1 VKVRQPDYDL
11 FLFVADRA
19 KVSAQISQSR
29 SRVNDGDAVRI
40 GERNLQAGGVAA
52 ESLKTRIAN
61 GNGSSRAVKL
71 KPHKNPF
78 FLNGNSRRAGIK
90 LDDCPL

>member
-1 VKVRQPDYDL
+1 MKVRERDDDL
-11 FLFVADRA
+11 FLLVADGA
-19 KVSAQISQSR
+19 KVSTEISQSR
-29 SRVNDGDAVRI
+29 SRVNDGHPVGI
-40 GERNLQAGGVAA
+40 GEHDLQAGGVAA

-78 FLNGNSRRAGIK
+78 FLNGNSRRASIK